1 MIRLESVSKTYAAN
15 GRPVAALRDAS
26 LTVEAGQF
34 CAVRGKSGCGKS
46 TLLLAAG
53 GLLRPDTGRVWLQD
67 QDLYAMPAER
77 RAARR
82 ADSIGFVFQQFHL
95 VPYLNVR
102 DNILAALLG
111 RSASSDPDARQRAM
125 TLIEQFGLTDR
136 IRHRPGQL
144 STGERQRT
152 ALARALLNQPRVLLA
167 DEPTGNLDD
176 ENSRIV
182 LQCLDAFAREG
193 GAVLLATHDR
203 RAAEL
208 AHHTIAMHDGQ
219 LVPDN

>member
-208 AHHTIAMHDGQ
+208 AHHRIAMHDGQ

>member
-15 GRPVAALRDAS
+15 GRPVAALRDAT
-26 LTVEAGQF
+26 LMVEAGQF
-34 CAVRGKSGCGKS
+34 WAVRGKSGCGKS

-53 GLLRPDTGRVWLQD
+53 GLLRPDTGRVWLD
-67 QDLYAMPAER
+67 TQDLYAIPAEQ
-77 RAARR
+77 RATLR
-82 ADSIGFVFQQFHL
+82 ADSIGFVFQQFYL
-95 VPYLNVR
+95 IPYLNVR
-102 DNILAALLG
+102 DNVLAARLG
-111 RSASSDPDARQRAM
+111 KSDWSASDARRRAM
-125 TLIEQFGLTDR
+125 TLIEQFGLADR
-136 IRHRPGQL
+136 VRHRPGQL

-182 LQCLDAFAREG
+182 LECLGRFAREG
-193 GAVLLATHDR
+193 GAVLLATHDP

-208 AHHTIAMHDGQ
+208 AHHRIAMSDGR
-219 LVPDN
+219 LLSDS